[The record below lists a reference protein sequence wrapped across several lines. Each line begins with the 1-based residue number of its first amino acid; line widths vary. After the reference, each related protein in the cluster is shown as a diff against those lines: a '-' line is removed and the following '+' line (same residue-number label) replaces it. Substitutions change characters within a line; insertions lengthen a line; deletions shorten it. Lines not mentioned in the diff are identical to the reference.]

1 MTFDAKKVYEQ
12 YYGLRVIE
20 NAFRVIKG
28 TLEMRPVFHFSP
40 RRIEAHV
47 LYLLC
52 DLQVYKELE
61 RILKTYGINQ
71 SVDKVLAIAKTI
83 TTIKIN
89 LPVSGNT
96 LTKTMPYQT
105 TPIYSRLIAVLEGL
119 HTYTT

>member
-1 MTFDAKKVYEQ
+1 MTLDAKKVYEQ

-47 LYLLC
+47 CICFVTYR
-52 DLQVYKELE
+52 VYKELE
-61 RILKTYGINQ
+61 RILKKNGINQ
-71 SVDKVLAIAKTI
+71 SVDKVLTIAKTI

-89 LPVSGNT
+89 LLVSGNT
-96 LTKTMPYQT
+96 LTKTVPYQT
-105 TPIYSRLIAVLEGL
+105 TPIYSRPIAVLEGL